1 MLLILV
7 QFEARFRGSMWYI
20 IKCII
25 MLIQVNVL
33 VYLLFIGCFFPLS
46 LFLCVYNKTEWT
58 VTYKL
63 NTSM

>member
-46 LFLCVYNKTEWT
+46 LFLCVYNKTE
-58 VTYKL
+58 
-63 NTSM
+63 